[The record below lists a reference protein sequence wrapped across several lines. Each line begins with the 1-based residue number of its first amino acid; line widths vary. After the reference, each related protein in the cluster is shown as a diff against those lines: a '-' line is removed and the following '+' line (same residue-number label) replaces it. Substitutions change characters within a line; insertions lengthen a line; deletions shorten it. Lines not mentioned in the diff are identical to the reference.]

1 MGFHGLGVPLS
12 SYHLSV
18 KDVNEDIPQVWMGQM
33 TVVAEEGNT
42 LSLKPVTSVMKVDF
56 VHAPRSVRIA
66 FFVLPGMANRVR
78 VYSGE
83 LESVGNL
90 SADKEIRV
98 TKQESGK
105 RLLFFRCR
113 IPAVGIW
120 PPQAGIEEW

>member
-1 MGFHGLGVPLS
+1 MASDVPLS

-33 TVVAEEGNT
+33 TVVAKEGNT

-56 VHAPRSVRIA
+56 VHAPEA
-66 FFVLPGMANRVR
+66 FESLSFVLPGMANRVR

-90 SADKEIRV
+90 SADKAV
-98 TKQESGK
+98 SYTHLT
-105 RLLFFRCR
+105 LLTRR
-113 IPAVGIW
+113 YG
-120 PPQAGIEEW
+120 